1 MNFKIKI
8 DDCYDSS
15 KLLFSIPVHENQ
27 QVINNQ
33 IENILNNNPNS
44 KIILHI
50 NQSFKNFVPNFTKYN
65 NLFINS
71 NRHNYIYGKG
81 LLWIHV
87 SNFLECMKQNID
99 FNYFVILSSNEM
111 FIRKG
116 LISYIEEVKNG
127 VQLVKNDINIDW
139 HNFKKNIEK
148 EPQIHNLLNDFKM
161 DTFYGGQTE
170 GQFYEKNIFLEISDI
185 YFKYFGNNEIHN
197 FETEEIAIQTIFKN
211 FNLNYGLPF
220 TLQNYSNNLVFDEKL
235 IQNIIKNKIIIP
247 NNQIKGN
254 LYSPHINQD
263 CKSIYSIKRVD
274 RTFNNIRNYLSRN
287 GFILNKDIYQLNTYY
302 YSNNSSLILYSHN
315 HIYFKKNKSN
325 SILNFHW
332 FGYEIDPGYYNIN
345 FDIKTLN
352 EIINIDKIGLKIH
365 YPHEIIY
372 NFFLNNLEVNIWKNI
387 SFPLSILQK
396 QYIVFI
402 FDDYTNYLN
411 IEFKNINI
419 SKSTNNGKE
428 NIGLVLYE
436 NNDNKNDNKNNNYSI
451 NYTNIHNM
459 IIDPFL
465 KIYNIYKFVSVF
477 NNINNQNL
485 NQIANSYIPHNLL
498 YLNNNSNINDIFIN
512 NTSLLMKYKEEHN
525 INFKFIIYIRLDSIF
540 KKNIIDFNFYIN
552 KFNFISYHIPYIN
565 NAISNSYDFMSIPY
579 KYINKFY
586 DFIKNNRENKNIC
599 YSIYSNLKN
608 EIDNI
613 NFIYDDNYTKD
624 IRTPLI
630 KYLSDVSDVYDNKG
644 YLFNKK
650 YLYNIFYIN
659 NFSKILRNIDNEY
672 YFFKKS
678 THKFEYFQWIGLYI
692 DYFQDKNNLELIDI
706 TINFDIKLLKKINNS
721 LNNEYGIKTHEPL
734 YFNNDWINNCEINI
748 YKKIEL
754 NLKIYKKNQ
763 YILLNFDNI
772 LDPIEFYIK
781 NFKIILNYE

>member
-1 MNFKIKI
+1 MSFKIKI

-27 QVINNQ
+27 SVINNQ

-50 NQSFKNFVPNFTKYN
+50 NQSFKNFVPSLTKYN
-65 NLFINS
+65 NIILNP
-71 NRHNYIYGKG
+71 NRYNYIYSKG
-81 LLWIHV
+81 LLWIHI
-87 SNFLECMKQNID
+87 SNFLESIKQNID
-99 FNYFVILSSNEM
+99 FNYFIILSSNEM

-116 LISYIEEVKNG
+116 LILYIEEVKNG
-127 VQLVKNDINIDW
+127 VQLIKNDINVDW

-148 EPQIHNLLNDFKM
+148 ETQIFNLLKDLKM

-170 GQFYEKNIFLEISDI
+170 GQFYEKKIFFKISDI
-185 YFKYFGNNEIHN
+185 YLKYFGNNEINN
-197 FETEEIAIQTIFKN
+197 FETEEIVIQTIFKSFDIN
-211 FNLNYGLPF
+211 HGLPF

-235 IQNIIKNKIIIP
+235 IESIKKNKIIIP

-274 RTFNNIRNYLSRN
+274 RTFNNIRNYLSQN
-287 GFILNKDIYQLNTYY
+287 GFVLNKDVYQLNTYY
-302 YSNNSSLILYSHN
+302 YSNNSSLILYSPN

-325 SILNFHW
+325 SVLNFNW
-332 FGYEIDPGYYNIN
+332 FGYEINPGYYTIN
-345 FDIKTLN
+345 FDIKILN
-352 EIINIDKIGLKIH
+352 ELSNIDKIGLKIH

-372 NFFLNNLEVNIWKNI
+372 NYFLNDLKVNNWRNI
-387 SFPLSILQK
+387 SIPFNITQK
-396 QYIVFI
+396 QYIIFI
-402 FDDYTNYLN
+402 FDDYTDYLN
-411 IEFKNINI
+411 IEFKNITIKKTIND
-419 SKSTNNGKE
+419 GRE

-436 NNDNKNDNKNNNYSI
+436 NNDNKNNDYSI
-451 NYTNIHNM
+451 NYTNINNM

-477 NNINNQNL
+477 NNINNNNL
-485 NQIANSYIPHNLL
+485 NQIVNSYIPHNVL
-498 YLNNNSNINDIFIN
+498 YLTNNFNINDIFIY
-512 NTSLLMKYKEEHN
+512 NTEILMKYKEEHN

-540 KKNIIDFNFYIN
+540 KKNIIHFNFYIN
-552 KFNFISYHIPYIN
+552 KLNFISYHIPYIN
-565 NAISNSYDFMSIPY
+565 NIISNSYDFMSIPY

-586 DFIKNNRENKNIC
+586 DFIKKNRENKNIC

-608 EIDNI
+608 EIDSI
-613 NFIYDDNYTKD
+613 NFIFDDNYTKD

-630 KYLSDVSDVYDNKG
+630 KYLSDVNDIYDNKG

-650 YLYNIFYIN
+650 YLYNIYYKN
-659 NFSKILRNIDNEY
+659 NFSQILRNTDNEY
-672 YFFKKS
+672 YFLKKI
-678 THKFEYFQWIGLYI
+678 TNKPENFQWIGLYI
-692 DYFQDKNNLELIDI
+692 DNFPDKNNLDLINI
-706 TINFDIKLLKKINNS
+706 IVSFDIKLIQKINIS
-721 LNNEYGIKTHEPL
+721 LYNDLGIKTHEPL
-734 YFNNDWINNCEINI
+734 YFYNQWINDCEINI

-772 LDPIEFYIK
+772 LDSIEFYIK